1 MKYKYE
7 LDEIGSFGNVS
18 KFDKEKVVEFLANV
32 GYIMGHTLGPN
43 GTRGMIQTY
52 NMGDIE
58 NGFSEGTAGDNIYVT
73 KDGHDIARA
82 MRFNKKYLQAILNA
96 SITACKVNDD
106 VSGDGTTTGYVF
118 FSNLLKHLYEIV
130 YLPYVGNK
138 TITEG
143 QFINLLRK
151 ASGIMQTEIV
161 RRHGRLVTDYDKL
174 IEIAKIALDNDED
187 LLSPLKNLLLALKE
201 RQFTPSAVNIAIDR
215 SLDGKCGGAIGDGFE
230 ILSNAHMKAPGDA
243 RIEGVRL
250 IVLSKPFDNN
260 DILSGLKH
268 LIKITKV
275 HYEQTGEK
283 TLVLCPTINHTYLG
297 YLEIEYTRLLNS
309 EGYSDRHMMLASIAN
324 TNGVPQDLY
333 TEDLMTYFDALFTDV
348 TAFGIENYKDNLI
361 EGMLEEL
368 KNVIDVKRA
377 NGIFSD
383 DDQATLKAEYDARIK
398 EIGLMDIPNFIYN
411 FVLGHMKVLPYV
423 DIDVSKDYMTV
434 LNNKNDYTD
443 RYTNLKNTLIK
454 DFNNVTDVSQK
465 TLLNKR
471 IKNLVGKYAVLY
483 VGAQTDADRDTKYSQ
498 YNDAILAVNAAAK
511 KGVVSGM
518 CIPTAET
525 AEFLYESLHLD
536 NTNKDKLVE
545 MYGIRTEEKLILVLE
560 EIFRATLLASRE
572 IASFILTNADHSQE
586 EADNIINGCLID
598 PSLWTDGKHPLAAY
612 DVIEGKQC
620 EYVISPVDSEVAY
633 IMSAF
638 STSIQYLGAK
648 LFFHKDEWSVSDK
661 F

>member
-1 MKYKYE
+1 
-7 LDEIGSFGNVS
+7 L
-18 KFDKEKVVEFLANV
+18 
-32 GYIMGHTLGPN
+32 
-43 GTRGMIQTY
+43 
-52 NMGDIE
+52 
-58 NGFSEGTAGDNIYVT
+58 
-73 KDGHDIARA
+73 
-82 MRFNKKYLQAILNA
+82 
-96 SITACKVNDD
+96 
-106 VSGDGTTTGYVF
+106 
-118 FSNLLKHLYEIV
+118 
-130 YLPYVGNK
+130 
-138 TITEG
+138 
-143 QFINLLRK
+143 
-151 ASGIMQTEIV
+151 
-161 RRHGRLVTDYDKL
+161 
-174 IEIAKIALDNDED
+174 
-187 LLSPLKNLLLALKE
+187 
-201 RQFTPSAVNIAIDR
+201 
-215 SLDGKCGGAIGDGFE
+215 
-230 ILSNAHMKAPGDA
+230 
-243 RIEGVRL
+243 
-250 IVLSKPFDNN
+250 
-260 DILSGLKH
+260 
-268 LIKITKV
+268 
-275 HYEQTGEK
+275 
-283 TLVLCPTINHTYLG
+283 
-297 YLEIEYTRLLNS
+297 
-309 EGYSDRHMMLASIAN
+309 
-324 TNGVPQDLY
+324 
-333 TEDLMTYFDALFTDV
+333 
-348 TAFGIENYKDNLI
+348 
-361 EGMLEEL
+361 
-368 KNVIDVKRA
+368 NVIDVKRA

-443 RYTNLKNTLIK
+443 RYTALKNTLIK

-536 NTNKDKLVE
+536 TTNKDKLVE

-638 STSIQYLGAK
+638 STAIQYLGAK